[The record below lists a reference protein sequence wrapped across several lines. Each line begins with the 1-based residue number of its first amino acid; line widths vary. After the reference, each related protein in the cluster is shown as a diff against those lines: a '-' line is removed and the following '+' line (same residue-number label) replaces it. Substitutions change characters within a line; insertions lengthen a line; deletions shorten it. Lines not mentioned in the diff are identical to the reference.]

1 MNLGKMKGKVQIGR
15 AQIPAFKDEET
26 WRGFLERTVQK
37 RSVGAMNLFELAR
50 VVDALAQEGAVFTTG
65 QTVSDKTYKAK
76 AAGRRSEFYEIPDG
90 PHAPLK
96 RKICA
101 MWKELGYDM
110 TSLDTR
116 AKRQCGVE
124 AFRWVQDGEFLQVL
138 ARDLTVRL
146 RRKEAK
152 QAAGKAV
159 APQAAAQG
167 ARP

>member
-15 AQIPAFKDEET
+15 TQILAFKDEET
-26 WRGFLERTVQK
+26 WRGFLERTVGK
-37 RSVGAMNLFELAR
+37 RSTKAMNLFELAR
-50 VVDALAQEGAVFTTG
+50 VIDALAQEGAVFTTG
-65 QTVSDKTYKAK
+65 KKDADTPYKAK

-90 PHAPLK
+90 PHASLK

-124 AFRWVQDGEFLQVL
+124 AFRWVQDGNFLNVL

-146 RRKEAK
+146 RRKETK
-152 QAAGKAV
+152 QADEKTIAGA
-159 APQAAAQG
+159 G
-167 ARP
+167 A